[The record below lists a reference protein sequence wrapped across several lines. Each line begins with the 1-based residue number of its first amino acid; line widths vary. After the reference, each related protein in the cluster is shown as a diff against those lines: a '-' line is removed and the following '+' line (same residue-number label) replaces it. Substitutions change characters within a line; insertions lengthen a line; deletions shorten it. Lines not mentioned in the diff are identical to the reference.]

1 MSTADADLLAVLGHS
16 QFQGFLGPGDLLTHV
31 DHARAHNAAARPMP
45 GQRWC
50 DLGSGGGVPGL
61 VIARARPD
69 VEFVLLDRSQRR
81 VDFLETAVHD
91 LELVSHVA
99 VALGDVTDIAHLPAH
114 RHSYDGVVSRAFG
127 PPAAVAE
134 CSAGLLKPGGRLI
147 VSEPPGTDEAR
158 WPAEPLARIGMR
170 FVQMIGYAPT
180 FAEIV
185 RQTTRDSTY
194 PRTWKQIRK
203 HPLY

>member
-1 MSTADADLLAVLGHS
+1 
-16 QFQGFLGPGDLLTHV
+16 
-31 DHARAHNAAARPMP
+31 
-45 GQRWC
+45 
-50 DLGSGGGVPGL
+50 
-61 VIARARPD
+61 
-69 VEFVLLDRSQRR
+69 
-81 VDFLETAVHD
+81 
-91 LELVSHVA
+91 
-99 VALGDVTDIAHLPAH
+99 
-114 RHSYDGVVSRAFG
+114 VSRAFG